1 MSKRSQTKIK
11 MFHSTMDMDEHYC
24 LMLLLGE
31 VPESFLA
38 KAAISTTQ
46 SRLKNNWKN
55 LCLRANHLCQMCY
68 LSVSQVA

>member
-1 MSKRSQTKIK
+1 
-11 MFHSTMDMDEHYC
+11 MDMDEHYC

-31 VPESFLA
+31 VPEI
-38 KAAISTTQ
+38 AISTTW

-68 LSVSQVA
+68 FICFTSGLGLSHKVPR